1 MEDKN
6 LIVKNIDEI
15 KKCSNNIIL
24 FGSVFSGKTTL
35 INKLCKCNFKINNT
49 PFICTKD
56 VEYSK
61 TQDGSFIIDIPG
73 LNSSSDIGM
82 ILRKQISTLSL
93 IPAKMICLVIKL
105 TERYDDMLK
114 SAIQMIKIFNN
125 NINNI
130 SIIIS
135 FCENISIRAEE
146 DIKTILEKKC
156 KIKKENIIF
165 TSNNM
170 SSEELLTKLNKI
182 KSNMTNIEK
191 IKFKERYLLST
202 LDDDFDVT
210 FIEEREKFLEE
221 FKIKLEIFKKDLNT
235 VNDNLLKFIICF
247 TFFDFKEELIERYF
261 NTIIKYRVDIDID
274 TKIVEAICLNNEIFY
289 DFNDFVNRVSSDLDS
304 RMHNIDNK
312 YRNSINKKLTEIT
325 SDLYDKKV
333 KEIMESFIK

>member
-1 MEDKN
+1 
-6 LIVKNIDEI
+6 
-15 KKCSNNIIL
+15 
-24 FGSVFSGKTTL
+24 
-35 INKLCKCNFKINNT
+35 
-49 PFICTKD
+49 
-56 VEYSK
+56 
-61 TQDGSFIIDIPG
+61 
-73 LNSSSDIGM
+73 M
-82 ILRKQISTLSL
+82 ILRKQISILPL
-93 IPAKMICLVIKL
+93 IPTKMICLVIKL
-105 TERYDDMLK
+105 NTRYDDIIK
-114 SAIQMIKIFNN
+114 SAGQMVKIFNN

-130 SIIIS
+130 AIIIS

-261 NTIIKYRVDIDID
+261 NTIIKYEPDIDID
-274 TKIVEAICLNNEIFY
+274 TKIVEAIYLNNEIFY
-289 DFNDFVNRVSSDLDS
+289 YFNDFVNRVRSDLDS

-312 YRNSINKKLTEIT
+312 YKNSINKKLTEIT